1 MKKLLLMLIFLSCL
15 LLFGCMPQQASND
28 SKTLSQYKEEIKND
42 ITICYE
48 SLDSN
53 DYSEDNWNL
62 LNEIYNSSNDLIDNQ
77 NNKEDLFTLK
87 NRILCKMRSVS
98 PKSLSYDYILKSFD
112 LEDKKIYWEGTID
125 DIFPDDLVIVVLKKP
140 INYIELSVECF
151 GLENA
156 VSIEY
161 VGGVTPRDYYFK
173 PEYEYQLEHYRQ
185 IIFIHLEPLGKEKVI
200 EVVRALEQLEFVKYA
215 SPNLAYEPT

>member
-1 MKKLLLMLIFLSCL
+1 MKKVLLMLIFLSCL
-15 LLFGCMPQQASND
+15 LLFGCMPQQASNN

-42 ITICYE
+42 ITIYYE

-53 DYSEDNWNL
+53 DYSEDNWDL
-62 LNEIYNSSNDLIDNQ
+62 LKDIYNGSNDLIDNQ
-77 NNKEDLFTLK
+77 NSKEDLFTQK
-87 NRILCKMRSVS
+87 NRILCKMKSIS
-98 PKSLSYDYILKSFD
+98 PKNITNDYILKSFD
-112 LEDKKIYWEGTID
+112 LEDKKVYWKGTVD
-125 DIFPDDLVIVVLKKP
+125 DDFPDDLVIVVLKKP